1 MSEDNMLKKHE
12 IDKIRHGADR
22 EDARIDRAIDRVYDM
37 ARQRGADPLAGA
49 KIASDQRDR
58 MARQRGE
65 GDLCASGIRR
75 SDALAMRDRGDVA
88 TRKRIRRDASEA
100 SADRAYDDLRRM
112 RRELDAIDRAIAIAT
127 GKTRRELKNKRRA
140 MRHAYDLAYGA
151 LARIDRSALTGDA
164 RDPRHARQLA
174 NPISP
179 QYGELMRAFGRS
191 PRERGEGIDSRG
203 IVIPTDRHAMRSPYS
218 YDDPRLARDNARAI
232 ARFVALARQLATR

>member
-1 MSEDNMLKKHE
+1 MLKEHE

-22 EDARIDRAIDRVYDM
+22 EDARIERAIDRVYDM
-37 ARQRGADPLAGA
+37 ARQRGADPLTGA
-49 KIASDQRDR
+49 TIALSQRDR

-65 GDLCASGIRR
+65 GDRVASGIRR
-75 SDALAMRDRGDVA
+75 SDAIAMRDRGDVA
-88 TRKRIRRDASEA
+88 TRKRMRREASEA
-100 SADRAYDDLRRM
+100 SADRAYADLCRM
-112 RRELDAIDRAIAIAT
+112 RRELDAIDRAIDRAT

-174 NPISP
+174 RRIDP
-179 QYGELMRAFGRS
+179 QYGELMRAFKRS

-203 IVIPTDRHAMRSPYS
+203 IAIPTDRHAMRSLYS
-218 YDDPRLARDNARAI
+218 FDDPRLARDNARAM
-232 ARFVALARQLATR
+232 ARFMALARQLATR